1 MMLGLAFAYTLMFM
15 AQIQGTSIL
24 AALHGSD
31 AVHKA
36 LSDLMVES
44 VRSNLARPDLCI
56 GYAAAH
62 HNSASNVLHA
72 AAMLATMWLFVYATT
87 LFFFG
92 HGHPKHYLYLP
103 PLYYLPA
110 WVGHFVFQKDIP
122 AVFTYGQSIQGL
134 VNGEWCAF
142 QDLFH
147 GGIARTPEEFLGSS
161 ILMALMVGA
170 LMRFGGL
177 WPEPRPIQRI
187 KRA

>member
-1 MMLGLAFAYTLMFM
+1 MWGLVVAYTLMFI
-15 AQIQGTSIL
+15 AQMQARTIL
-24 AALHGSD
+24 ATLHGSD

-36 LSDLMVES
+36 LSDLMVQS
-44 VRSNLARPDLCI
+44 VRSNLARPELCV

-62 HNSASNVLHA
+62 FNTASNILHA
-72 AAMLATMWLFVYATT
+72 SAMLATMWLSVYIVT

-92 HGHPKHYLYLP
+92 HGHPKHFFYLP

-147 GGIARTPEEFLGSS
+147 GGIARTPEEFVGSS
-161 ILMALMVGA
+161 ILTAIMLGA
-170 LMRFGGL
+170 LMRFAAL
-177 WPEPRPIQRI
+177 WPEPRLPKRF